1 VEVHRALGTTLLFL
15 GELTAARRDL
25 EQGMALYDPQQHRA
39 LALRYGADSGIV
51 CRLYAGWVL
60 WLLGYP
66 DQALH
71 TINDALTQARALAHS
86 FTLAFALNHTALVRM
101 FRREGQQAQERA
113 EASIAFATEQ
123 KITQWLA
130 QGTVLRGWALAA
142 QGRAAEGRQQICQG
156 MAAWRATGAELTR
169 PWYLAQLAEAYGQ
182 EGQGQEGLTV
192 LKEALTIVNTTE
204 ERWWET
210 EIHRLQGE
218 LLLVCSAEHTT
229 EAEGCYQHA
238 LDSARRQQ
246 AKSLELRASMS
257 LARLWQ
263 QQDKH
268 AAAYQLL
275 ANVYQWFT
283 EGFETAD
290 LKAARALLAELA

>member
-1 VEVHRALGTTLLFL
+1 
-15 GELTAARRDL
+15 
-25 EQGMALYDPQQHRA
+25 
-39 LALRYGADSGIV
+39 
-51 CRLYAGWVL
+51 
-60 WLLGYP
+60 
-66 DQALH
+66 
-71 TINDALTQARALAHS
+71 
-86 FTLAFALNHTALVRM
+86 
-101 FRREGQQAQERA
+101 
-113 EASIAFATEQ
+113 
-123 KITQWLA
+123 
-130 QGTVLRGWALAA
+130 LRGWALAA
-142 QGRAAEGRQQICQG
+142 QGRAAEGRQEICQG

-169 PWYLAQLAEAYGQ
+169 PWYLAQLAEAYWQ

-210 EIHRLQGE
+210 EIQRLQGE

-238 LDSARRQQ
+238 LDIARRQQ
-246 AKSLELRASMS
+246 AKSLELRAAMS